1 MHLELFYFWKTERM
15 GAMKLLTMRK
25 ESQYEIGVQTD
36 RGILDVKSAAR
47 HFSQTVPYTME
58 TLIESGSEG
67 LKALTRLVAQAQKE
81 TASFLFLPEKQ
92 VVYAPCVTNPEKILC
107 VGLNYRKH
115 ALESQMPIPTS
126 PVLFSKFNNALAA
139 HRETIQLPPLSEK
152 IDYEAEMVIVM
163 GKTANNVSE
172 AEALNYV
179 FGYATGNDLSDRG
192 LQFKSSQ
199 WLLGKTCNG
208 FAPLGPYIV
217 TADEVLNP
225 DHLHLECRVNGE
237 VRQSS
242 NTQDLIFS
250 CPAVISYIS
259 QYMTLKPG
267 DLIFTG
273 TPEGV
278 ILGYPKEKQVW
289 LKAGDEVV
297 TVVEGLGELRITLA

>member
-1 MHLELFYFWKTERM
+1 
-15 GAMKLLTMRK
+15 MKLLTMRK

>member
-1 MHLELFYFWKTERM
+1 
-15 GAMKLLTMRK
+15 MKLLTMRK

-36 RGILDVKSAAR
+36 KGILDVKSATK

-58 TLIESGSEG
+58 SLIESGSAG
-67 LKALTRLVAQAQKE
+67 LKALALLVAQAQKE
-81 TASFLFLPEKQ
+81 AVPFLFLREDQ
-92 VVYAPCVTNPEKILC
+92 IVYAPCVTNPEKILC

-115 ALESQMPIPTS
+115 ATEAQMPLPIS
-126 PVLFSKFNNALAA
+126 PVLFSKFNNSLAA
-139 HRETIQLPPLSEK
+139 HRETISLPPLSEK

-163 GKTANNVSE
+163 GRTANNVSE

-208 FAPLGPYIV
+208 FAPVGPYIV
-217 TADEVLNP
+217 TADEVPNP

-250 CPAVISYIS
+250 CPAMISYIS

-278 ILGYPKEKQVW
+278 IMGYPKEKQVW
-289 LKAGDEVV
+289 LKAGDEVM
-297 TVVEGLGELRITLA
+297 TVVEGLGEQRVVLA